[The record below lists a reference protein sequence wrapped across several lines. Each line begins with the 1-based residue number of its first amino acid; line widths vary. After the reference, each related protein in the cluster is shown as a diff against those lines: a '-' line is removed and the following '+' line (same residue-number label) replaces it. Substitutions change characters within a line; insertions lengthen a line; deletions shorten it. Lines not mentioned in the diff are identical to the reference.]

1 MKDKREFEFEGN
13 KFFVKK
19 PGSKVS
25 QHAQRIY
32 SAEFMKCLNEG
43 LMVRAKLKKF
53 LQEHGVWTEAQEEE
67 EKDISKQINDI
78 EVEIYRGGK
87 DRKTMTLSEGREKAI
102 KMKELRNKYSA
113 LISERQSY
121 ESNTAESMADN
132 ARFDFLVSE
141 CTFNEDGTK
150 VYNSYEDYQLKSGE
164 EFAYESAAT
173 LAQLMYSL
181 EEDYAKKLPENQ
193 FLLRFGLVDDE
204 LRLINKSGHLIDR
217 EGRLINEEGY
227 YVTEDGS
234 RVDRDGNSLTEDG
247 LLGMEVVYTDDDGQ
261 TVQPKESKV
270 EEEPVAEEPVEAPA
284 TEVAVE
290 PTPELPE
297 AEAPPTV
304 EAG

>member
-1 MKDKREFEFEGN
+1 MIEKREFEFE
-13 KFFVKK
+13 KKKYFVKK

-67 EKDISKQINDI
+67 EKQISKEINDI

-87 DRKTMTLSEGREKAI
+87 DRKTMSLSEGREKAI
-102 KMKELRNKYSA
+102 KMKELRNRYSN

-121 ESNTAESMADN
+121 ESNTAESMSDN

-150 VYNSYEDYQLKSGE
+150 VYNSYEDYQNKSGE
-164 EFAYESAAT
+164 EFAYEAASA

-193 FLLRFGLVDDE
+193 FLLRFGLVDEE
-204 LRLINKSGHLIDR
+204 LRLINKDGHLIDR

-227 YVTEDGS
+227 YVTEDGK
-234 RVDRDGNSLTEDG
+234 RVDKDGNSLAEDG
-247 LLGMEVVYTDDDGQ
+247 LLDMEVVYTDDNGNE
-261 TVQPKESKV
+261 VRPRAKPEPSPSKN
-270 EEEPVAEEPVEAPA
+270 EPEPE
-284 TEVAVE
+284 TQVE
-290 PTPELPE
+290 PEIQDEPDSKAPEKKQTPKK
-297 AEAPPTV
+297 
-304 EAG
+304 AG